1 MRRKPLA
8 LLLVSL
14 MILSAF
20 MVGCRR
26 SSAAPPLEE
35 LTTEEEAAAVMQEAQ
50 ANTEELQQAVEE
62 EIPAVTEELTEAPA
76 ETETETEAEAEAPE
90 PTEEE
95 EAILEPVETT
105 APVEPAVE
113 EPVVEPVTTVSTGAT
128 THVVQPGENLFQIS
142 LRYAITVQAISEA
155 NNITNPSLIYV
166 GQTLQIPAGSGT
178 TTAPATTPG
187 QTCATVYVVKPGD
200 NLFRIALSYDYSQY
214 YLAQYNGLANPSMV
228 YVGQQLCI
236 P

>member
-8 LLLVSL
+8 LLLVGL
-14 MILSAF
+14 MILSAL
-20 MVGCRR
+20 MAGCRR

-35 LTTEEEAAAVMQEAQ
+35 LTTEEEAAAVMLEAQ
-50 ANTEELQQAVEE
+50 ANTEELQQAAEE
-62 EIPAVTEELTEAPA
+62 EVPAVTEELTEAPA
-76 ETETETEAEAEAPE
+76 ETETETETEPPE
-90 PTEEE
+90 PTEEA
-95 EAILEPVETT
+95 EAILEPVATT

-113 EPVVEPVTTVSTGAT
+113 EPVVEPVTTVGTGAT

-142 LRYAITVQAISEA
+142 LRYAITVQAISQA

-178 TTAPATTPG
+178 TTAPATTTG
-187 QTCATVYVVKPGD
+187 QTCATIYVVKPGD